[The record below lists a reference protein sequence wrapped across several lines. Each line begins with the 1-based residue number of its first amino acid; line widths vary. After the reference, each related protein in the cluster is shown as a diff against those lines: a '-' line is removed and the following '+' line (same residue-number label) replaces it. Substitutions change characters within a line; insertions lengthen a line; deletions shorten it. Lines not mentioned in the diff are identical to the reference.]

1 MIFYDNKGE
10 IIMIEM
16 KQVYAALREKYSAG
30 MTQQEIADAT
40 GVSQTYIGN
49 LLSGQRPIDGL
60 TLKKVNQLFP
70 DAVIVLNGETTSTTG
85 NSKLERKLLALFREL
100 DEDDQLEALVYLSRL
115 TANKSE
121 EAATTPDQKIG

>member
-1 MIFYDNKGE
+1 
-10 IIMIEM
+10 MIEM

-70 DAVIVLNGETTSTTG
+70 EAVIVLNGETTSTTG

-100 DEDDQLEALVYLSRL
+100 DEDDKLEALVYLSRL

>member
-1 MIFYDNKGE
+1 MKKRFILA